1 MATSTET
8 AASAERVTSA
18 EIATSTEI
26 ATWHQKTR
34 LIQQIEAIGYNSA
47 FSFDA
52 LSRTYKC
59 EVSSDALFLN
69 HKCEVESRPKF
80 YHYMQRYCRSGP
92 IFAYARL

>member
-8 AASAERVTSA
+8 ATSAERVTSA

-34 LIQQIEAIGYNSA
+34 LIQQIEAIGYNLA
-47 FSFDA
+47 FSSDA
-52 LSRTYKC
+52 LSRTCKC
-59 EVSSDALFLN
+59 EVSSDALSLS

-80 YHYMQRYCRSGP
+80 YHYMQ
-92 IFAYARL
+92 